1 MSQLPVSEGFIIAI
15 FGGVGATLA
24 GILAC
29 GLKSRCSRIKC
40 CCIECD
46 RDVIPSRDLNGV
58 TVEVPTIGGVNTSDL

>member
-1 MSQLPVSEGFIIAI
+1 MSELPVSEGFIIAI
-15 FGGVGATLA
+15 FGGLGATLA

-46 RDVIPSRDLNGV
+46 RDVIPASNLPDVR
-58 TVEVPTIGGVNTSDL
+58 VEIPTIGSQ